1 MSNSKDAVIAR
12 ISSLLKEQKK
22 TQKELM
28 EYLGIGHGAFTHWK
42 NDDRKSFYQYIAEIS
57 NFLNTTPNYL
67 LLGQQANMGGIALS
81 VRSFI
86 FQGVYSYLPKRPGV
100 PKFVKLP

>member
-42 NDDRKSFYQYIAEIS
+42 NDDRKSFYQYIAEYNS
-57 NFLNTTPNYL
+57 KL
-67 LLGQQANMGGIALS
+67 LASWSTSEYGYIE
-81 VRSFI
+81 
-86 FQGVYSYLPKRPGV
+86 
-100 PKFVKLP
+100 